1 MRTSNLRLTSEAYG
15 RAAAL
20 AQRRRQSLNRL
31 FQDGL
36 LLLDREEREKQLF
49 EDFSTIAAAGADE
62 TDVEFAL
69 DAQAQIITLWGTL
82 SAADVAKVERSLKSA
97 LALA

>member
-1 MRTSNLRLTSEAYG
+1 MIRLFMTAKTVTLRLPPGAYDQ
-15 RAAAL
+15 AAAL

-36 LLLDREEREKQLF
+36 VLLDKQEREKQLF
-49 EDFSTIAAAGADE
+49 DDFSAIAAAGSDE

-69 DAQAQIITLWGTL
+69 AAQSQAT
-82 SAADVAKVERSLKSA
+82 ARS
-97 LALA
+97 

>member
-1 MRTSNLRLTSEAYG
+1 
-15 RAAAL
+15 
-20 AQRRRQSLNRL
+20 LNRL

-69 DAQAQIITLWGTL
+69 DAQVRITAG
-82 SAADVAKVERSLKSA
+82 S
-97 LALA
+97 

>member
-1 MRTSNLRLTSEAYG
+1 MPKSQVDCTARSRIVILEMTAKTLTLRLTSEAYG

-36 LLLDREEREKQLF
+36 ILLDREEREKQLF

-69 DAQAQIITLWGTL
+69 EAQAQITAG
-82 SAADVAKVERSLKSA
+82 S
-97 LALA
+97 